1 MAKST
6 NTNAASINAAQ
17 ITADLFAQVGQKSE
31 PGVGI
36 VRGLFRITGNL
47 TRDSGSL
54 FAEISQ
60 GARASK
66 VAYAV
71 ASQEAEAHH
80 RKVIEARLEKL
91 LAQ

>member
-1 MAKST
+1 MAAKT
-6 NTNAASINAAQ
+6 NNVSAADVTAQ
-17 ITADLFAQVGQKSE
+17 LFAQLDAGKPDS
-31 PGVGI
+31 GSIGI
-36 VRGLFRITGNL
+36 VRRLFRVTGNL

-54 FAEISQ
+54 FAEIGQ

-80 RKVIEARLEKL
+80 RKVIEARVAKL